1 MISDVWTA
9 RESFKQFK
17 VIMKGFS
24 KELEVSGWEGFR
36 HRETLNEKVIRWE
49 IKIDFGPTVFYGSNK
64 LPTPVN
70 LKDMVKSQ

>member
-36 HRETLNEKVIRWE
+36 PSEVFNGEVISREIE
-49 IKIDFGPTVFYGSNK
+49 IYFVPTVFCGFNK
-64 LPTPVN
+64 LPTTVS
-70 LKDMVKSQ
+70 LADIVKSQ

>member
-36 HRETLNEKVIRWE
+36 PNEAFTGEVNSRKIE
-49 IKIDFGPTVFYGSNK
+49 IDFGPTVFCGFNK
-64 LPTPVN
+64 LPTTVS
-70 LKDMVKSQ
+70 LADIVKSQ

>member
-1 MISDVWTA
+1 MIFDVWTA

-36 HRETLNEKVIRWE
+36 PSEAFTDEVISREIE
-49 IKIDFGPTVFYGSNK
+49 IDFGPMVFCGFNK
-64 LPTPVN
+64 LPTTVS
-70 LKDMVKSQ
+70 LADIVKSQ